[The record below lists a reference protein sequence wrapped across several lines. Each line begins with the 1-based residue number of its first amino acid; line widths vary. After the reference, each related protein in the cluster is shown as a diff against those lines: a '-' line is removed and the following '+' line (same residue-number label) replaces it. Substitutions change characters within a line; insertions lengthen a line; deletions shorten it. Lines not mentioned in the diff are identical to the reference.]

1 MTRGPFS
8 GLSRDNRFLL
18 FALFSWG
25 TGEGL
30 FTYIQP
36 LYLRQLGAEPVAI
49 GSTLALAAAAA
60 GFSHIPAGYLA
71 DRFGRKPLLL
81 AGWFLGAAATLVMF
95 LARDLRVFVPALIA
109 FTFTGF
115 VSAPINAY
123 ASAARGAQSV
133 QRAITMVSAGFWAG
147 TILSPALGGVIA
159 RLSSLRMVFGVAA
172 VAFVISSIAI
182 LFVSPQPRD
191 TPIDGGPR
199 YAGLFANRRFLGF
212 AALMFVA
219 LLAMQVGLPFMPNF
233 VVEARGFDVGLVG
246 LLGSANSLGTVVL
259 QLTIGQRLP
268 RRGFMLAQACLA
280 LSLLIMLATTT
291 QGWLFG
297 VYFLRA
303 GWYVAHSLS
312 AAQVGRVV
320 ANAEIGLAYGII
332 ETVTAVATI
341 GGSLAAGLLYARG
354 ASLPFVISLVLIVA
368 SIPLVWRFAPRRDAH
383 SPQLE
388 PAEVG
393 PAALL

>member
-1 MTRGPFS
+1 LNK
-8 GLSRDNRFLL
+8 LSRDNRLLL
-18 FALFSWG
+18 FSLFCWG
-25 TGEGL
+25 AGEGL
-30 FTYIQP
+30 FIYIQP

-60 GFSHIPAGYLA
+60 ALSHIPAGYLA

-81 AGWFLGAAATLVMF
+81 AGWFLGAAATLAMF
-95 LARDLRVFVPALIA
+95 AARDLRVFVPALIA

-115 VSAPINAY
+115 VIAPINAY
-123 ASAARGAQSV
+123 VSAARGEQSV

-147 TILSPALGGVIA
+147 TIFSPALGGLIA
-159 RLSSLRMVFGVAA
+159 RLWSLRMVFGVATL
-172 VAFVISSIAI
+172 AFVISSIAV
-182 LFVSPQPRD
+182 LFVTPQPRD
-191 TPIDGGPR
+191 APAQGRRR

-212 AALMFVA
+212 LALMFVA
-219 LLAMQVGLPFMPNF
+219 MLAMQVGLPFMPNF

-246 LLGSANSLGTVVL
+246 LLGSANSLGTVIL

-268 RRGFMLAQACLA
+268 RRGFMVAQACLA
-280 LSLLIMLATTT
+280 LSLVLMLLTTT
-291 QGWLFG
+291 QGWLFV

-320 ANAEIGLAYGII
+320 AGAEIGLAYGII
-332 ETVTAVATI
+332 ETVSAIATI
-341 GGSLAAGLLYARG
+341 GGSLAAGLLYARS
-354 ASLPFVISLVLIVA
+354 ASLPLVVSVVMIAA

-383 SPQLE
+383 T
-388 PAEVG
+388 AEAQPTGELG

>member
-1 MTRGPFS
+1 LTREPFG
-8 GLSRDNRFLL
+8 GLSRDNRLL
-18 FALFSWG
+18 LIALFSWG
-25 TGEGL
+25 AGEGL

-60 GFSHIPAGYLA
+60 GFSHIPSGYLA

-81 AGWFLGAAATLVMF
+81 AGWFLGAAAAIVMF
-95 LARDLRVFVPALIA
+95 LARDLRVFGPALIA

-115 VSAPINAY
+115 VIAPLNAY
-123 ASAARGAQSV
+123 ASAARGGQSV

-147 TILSPALGGVIA
+147 TILSPALGGLIA
-159 RLSSLRMVFGVAA
+159 RLWSLRMVFGVAA
-172 VAFVISSIAI
+172 VVFVASSTAI

-191 TPIDGGPR
+191 APIHGGPR

-212 AALMFVA
+212 VLLMFVA
-219 LLAMQVGLPFMPNF
+219 LFAMQVGLPFMPNF

-246 LLGSANSLGTVVL
+246 LLGSANSVGTVIL
-259 QLTIGQRLP
+259 QLSVGQRLP

-280 LSLLIMLATTT
+280 LSLLLMLATTS
-291 QGWLFG
+291 QGWLFV
-297 VYFLRA
+297 VYLLRA

-320 ANAEIGLAYGII
+320 ADAEIGLAYGII

-341 GGSLAAGLLYARG
+341 AGSLGAGFL
-354 ASLPFVISLVLIVA
+354 
-368 SIPLVWRFAPRRDAH
+368 
-383 SPQLE
+383 
-388 PAEVG
+388 
-393 PAALL
+393 